1 MKKLC
6 LGTLLR
12 LLSDTKKENTKQYN
26 LLRTVLET
34 VKSDVRFSD
43 VNFQGGLLSG
53 KYNLSDYKEIST
65 CDKNELVRKIRDTV
79 VPEFSEPS
87 QRLIIVC
94 ARDILKNDPSIDDD
108 DMIGYEDGYT
118 KQDIISMQVFP
129 FPDFLANVYYYVTT
143 SLKNTPYKKEIKELT
158 KDYVNGMKRY
168 SNDIQLETKVTY
180 KHSKVPLTLDPEP
193 FNEVF
198 TEIKN
203 LDLHFPNPSNIR
215 IYSLDVT
222 NSKIDYE
229 KIKGFISSNIGRYIY
244 SRAMRNNYNLKKDSG
259 DLTLKALR
267 AYNKRIKEDPSTNH
281 FNELFLYS
289 FLECILRAPK
299 IFSKMELQDKKGV
312 YNSVSSGVHIL
323 SFRKGSLPFNQLV
336 FGAADTTDSLE
347 CAVDNALK
355 QVTEIKSSVSKEFD
369 FLETTILNEEFDS
382 DTNKALEEIIIPT
395 KASGLKKPDS
405 AFGIFLGYTVSV
417 AAEPNN
423 AQFKENL
430 KQKMETDIV
439 SISSYMTTKINE
451 LGLTSYSFY
460 VYVLPLNNAVIDKDE
475 IIKKALEVN

>member
-34 VKSDVRFSD
+34 VKSDDRYGD
-43 VNFQGGLLSG
+43 EKFQGALLSG
-53 KYNLSDYKEIST
+53 KNNLSDYEEIST
-65 CDKNELVRKIRDTV
+65 CDKNELVKKIRNNV
-79 VPEFSEPS
+79 VPEFSESS

-94 ARDILKNDPSIDDD
+94 VRDILKNDPSINDD
-108 DMIGYEDGYT
+108 DMIGYEEEYT
-118 KQDIISMQVFP
+118 KQNIISMQVFP
-129 FPDFLANVYYYVTT
+129 FSDFLANVYYYVAT
-143 SLKNTPYKKEIKELT
+143 SVKNIPYKKEIKELT

-168 SNDIQLETKVTY
+168 SYDVQLETKVTY
-180 KHSKVPLTLDPEP
+180 KHSKVTLTLDPEP

-198 TEIKN
+198 TEIKS

-267 AYNKRIKEDPSTNH
+267 AYNKRIKEDPSTHH
-281 FNELFLYS
+281 FNELILYS
-289 FLECILRAPK
+289 FLECVLGAPK

-323 SFRKGSLPFNQLV
+323 SFKKGSLPFNQLV
-336 FGAADTTDSLE
+336 FGATDTTDSLE

-355 QVTEIKSSVSKEFD
+355 QVIEIKSSVTKEFD

-382 DTNKALEEIIIPT
+382 DTNKALVEIIIPT

-405 AFGIFLGYTVSV
+405 AFGIFLGYSVSV

-430 KQKMETDIV
+430 KRKMETDIA
-439 SISSYMTTKINE
+439 SISSYLTAKINE
-451 LGLTSYSFY
+451 LGLTYYSFY
-460 VYVLPLNNAVIDKDE
+460 IYVLPFNNAIIDKDE
-475 IIKKALEVN
+475 IIKESLEVN